1 MRPRVAGAW
10 FQQPVIWLG
19 AAVLAASI
27 AACIV
32 TIVLA
37 VRLADTPVETGSNN
51 ILKMP
56 LRHLAATPP
65 PAQERR

>member
-56 LRHLAATPP
+56 LRHSAATPP

>member
-1 MRPRVAGAW
+1 MRSRVAGAW

-19 AAVLAASI
+19 AAILVASI
-27 AACIV
+27 FACII

-37 VRLADTPVETGSNN
+37 VSHADTPVETGSSN
-51 ILKMP
+51 ILKVP
-56 LRHLAATPP
+56 LRHPAATPP